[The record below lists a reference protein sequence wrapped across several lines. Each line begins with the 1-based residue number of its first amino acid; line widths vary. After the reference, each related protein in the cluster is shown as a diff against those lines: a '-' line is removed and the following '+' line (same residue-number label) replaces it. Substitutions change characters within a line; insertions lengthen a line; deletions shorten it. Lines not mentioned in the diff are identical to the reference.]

1 MAPFLAVL
9 MFILLLAIAI
19 AHAVWAF
26 GGSWPI
32 RNRAMLA
39 QTVIGVEGVTRVP
52 RLASFGVAI
61 AVMLAGIAA
70 LALADHTSGKFG
82 LDAIGIV
89 LALVFLGRGAIGY
102 TRWWQQ
108 KTPLEPFRTLDRRN
122 FSPLCLGLG
131 AGFLILVVLRF
142 I

>member
-1 MAPFLAVL
+1 MAPFIAVL
-9 MFILLLAIAI
+9 VFILLLAVAI

-32 RNRAMLA
+32 RNKAMLA
-39 QTVIGVEGVTRVP
+39 QTVIGAPGVTAVP
-52 RLASFGVAI
+52 RLAAFGIAI
-61 AVMLAGIAA
+61 AVTVAGIVA
-70 LALADHTSGKFG
+70 LALADHTSGRYW
-82 LDAIGIV
+82 LDAIGI
-89 LALVFLGRGAIGY
+89 ALVLVFHSRGAIGY

-122 FSPLCLGLG
+122 YSPLCLGLG
-131 AGFLILVVLRF
+131 AGFLILVVLRY